1 MLKSSEEGVDR
12 EESMDRALVSI
23 IINNY
28 NYGRF
33 LRDAIES
40 ALRQTYPLIEVIVVD
55 DGSTDESR
63 SIIEEYVRAGK
74 VIPVLKQNG
83 GQASAF
89 NAGFAASRGDFIL
102 FLDADDVILPTCVE
116 EALAAWREGATK
128 VQWRMQVV
136 NGKLQPEGRLMPGAQ
151 VAFPSGDFKNALLTW
166 RDYPAAPTSG
176 NLFARRFLMEVLP
189 IPEHL
194 WRIATDGYLNTM
206 AGLMGHVIS
215 LDRNLSLYR
224 IHGDNNWT
232 TNVDDMEKLR
242 IKALISKSQG
252 ELILRWAAKHG
263 QVPKFPFGSP
273 YLYKLGILLKIN
285 APTYAQEA
293 GFSESRAIL
302 AFKGLWA
309 ALTWPF
315 LPWALRLRWAL
326 VLVPAGILPRRA
338 ANKFLIW
345 SLYPSTRPPILKRL
359 LEKLGWKGG

>member
-1 MLKSSEEGVDR
+1 MRKSSEEG
-12 EESMDRALVSI
+12 MDRPLVSI

-40 ALRQTYPLIEVIVVD
+40 ALRQTYPFIEVIVVD

-63 SIIEEYVRAGK
+63 SIIEEYARVGK

-128 VQWRMQVV
+128 VQWRMQLV
-136 NGKLQPEGRLMPGAQ
+136 NEKLQPEGRLRPEAHM
-151 VAFPSGDFKNALLTW
+151 AFPSGDFKNVLLTW
-166 RDYPAAPTSG
+166 RDYPTAPTSG
-176 NLFARRFLMEVLP
+176 NLFARRFLMDVLP

-194 WRIATDGYLNTM
+194 WKITADGYLNTM
-206 AGLMGHVIS
+206 AGLMGYVIS
-215 LDRNLSLYR
+215 LNRSLGLYR
-224 IHGDNNWT
+224 IHGNNNWT
-232 TNVDDMEKLR
+232 TDVVDIEKLR
-242 IKALISKSQG
+242 IKALIFKNQRD
-252 ELILRWAAKHG
+252 LILRWSAKHG
-263 QVPKFPFGSP
+263 QVPKFPFGFQ
-273 YLYKLGILLKIN
+273 YLYKLGIFLKIN

-293 GFSESRAIL
+293 GFSESRPML

-315 LPWALRLRWAL
+315 LPWASRLRQAL
-326 VLVPAGILPRRA
+326 VFVLAGVLPRKLASRL
-338 ANKFLIW
+338 LIW
-345 SLYPSTRPPILKRL
+345 SLYPSSRPPILKRFL
-359 LEKLGWKGG
+359 GKRGWKRGKHA

>member
-1 MLKSSEEGVDR
+1 MRKSSEEG
-12 EESMDRALVSI
+12 MDRPLVSI

-63 SIIEEYVRAGK
+63 SIIEEYARVGK

-128 VQWRMQVV
+128 VQWRMQLV
-136 NGKLQPEGRLMPGAQ
+136 NEKLQPEGRLWPLAHTT
-151 VAFPSGDFKNALLTW
+151 FPSGDFKNALLTW
-166 RDYPAAPTSG
+166 RIYPAPPTSG
-176 NLFARRFLMEVLP
+176 NLFARRFLMDVLP
-189 IPEHL
+189 IPERV
-194 WRIATDGYLNTM
+194 WRIAADSYLNTM
-206 AGLMGHVIS
+206 AGLMGYVIS
-215 LDRNLSLYR
+215 LNRSLSLYR
-224 IHGDNNWT
+224 IHGNNNWAT
-232 TNVDDMEKLR
+232 DDVVDIEKLR
-242 IKALISKSQG
+242 IKALIFKNQR
-252 ELILRWAAKHG
+252 ELILRWSAKHG
-263 QVPKFPFGSP
+263 QVPKFPFGSQD
-273 YLYKLGILLKIN
+273 LYKLGIFLKIN

-293 GFSESRAIL
+293 GFSESRQML

-315 LPWALRLRWAL
+315 LPWVLRLRQAL
-326 VLVPAGILPRRA
+326 MFVLAGALPRKVARRL
-338 ANKFLIW
+338 LIW
-345 SLYPSTRPPILKRL
+345 SLYPSSRPPILKRF
-359 LEKLGWKGG
+359 LGK